1 MNLFDLHGRKAIV
14 TGTSGNLGP
23 IFGQALS
30 DAGCYVYEFDLPA
43 HDVRDREDIKAFVD
57 KCEGIDVLI
66 NNSAIDNPPGSGA
79 SFFGNFK
86 EIIDVNLT
94 GAVNMCEAV
103 IPVMKKAG
111 GGVIVNIGSI
121 QGYGG
126 ADWRNYDGDFEKPFG
141 YNASK
146 WGLRGLSKSICVQ
159 YGRYNIRAVTPSFG
173 PYNGGKLSKSFLD
186 KFLHNVPLKRTISRE
201 SFQMTLL
208 YAVCCPEL
216 SGQDWRVDGGLGS
229 WA

>member
-1 MNLFDLHGRKAIV
+1 MNLFNLHGKKAIV
-14 TGTSGNLGP
+14 TGTSGLLGP
-23 IFGQALS
+23 IWGQTLS
-30 DAGCYVYEFDLPA
+30 DAGCYVYQYDLPKTVT
-43 HDVRDREDIKAFVD
+43 DRDQVKQFVAECDSVDILV
-57 KCEGIDVLI
+57 
-66 NNSAIDNPPGSGA
+66 NNAAIDNPPTSKA

-86 EIIDVNLT
+86 EILEVNLT

-103 IPVMKKAG
+103 IPQMIKNG

-126 ADWRNYDGDFEKPFG
+126 ADFRNYDGDFQKPFA

-146 WGLRGLSKSICVQ
+146 WGLRGLSKSITVQ
-159 YGRYNIRAVTPSFG
+159 FGKYNIRAVTPSFG
-173 PYNGGKLSKSFLD
+173 PYNGGKLEPVFLS
-186 KFLHNVPLKRTISRE
+186 KFLRNVPLNRTISKE
-201 SFQMTLL
+201 SLQMTLL

-216 SGQDWRVDGGLGS
+216 AGVDWRVDAGLGA